1 MYESDNN
8 TNPGEMYSTSTS
20 SNVPQFKKFNPEKPI
35 EDNADKTTNKDIE
48 YNYMESVQI
57 QINENIIRL

>member
-20 SNVPQFKKFNPEKPI
+20 SNVPQFKKFNPEKPV
-35 EDNADKTTNKDIE
+35 EDRRPKK
-48 YNYMESVQI
+48 VQTGAVKRSKP
-57 QINENIIRL
+57 EE